1 MTSCLYDASA
11 PLFLRSLRALS
22 ALLDKAAASDLD
34 EAALMEARLAPDMLP
49 FPAQVRFAAFGAR
62 SCVGR
67 LTGQAWPVTADDE
80 SNLAELK
87 ATVEQA
93 IAFIAGVDP
102 SAFEGA
108 EARVVELRF
117 PGVELDFV
125 GDGYL
130 YSFAIPN
137 FYFHVSTAYALLR
150 QAGLPIGKVDYLG
163 QLALTRPPKL
173 G

>member
-1 MTSCLYDASA
+1 MTSSLHDASA
-11 PLFLRSLRALS
+11 PLFLRSLRSLS
-22 ALLDKAAASDLD
+22 AILDKAAASDLD
-34 EAALMEARLAPDMLP
+34 EAALMQARLAPDMKP
-49 FPAQVRFAAFGAR
+49 FPDQVRFAAFGAR

-80 SNLAELK
+80 TDLAQLK

-93 IAFIAGVDP
+93 ITFIESVDP
-102 SAFEGA
+102 AAFEGA
-108 EARVVELRF
+108 ASRAVELRF

-130 YSFAIPN
+130 YSFALPN
-137 FYFHVSTAYALLR
+137 FYFHVTMAYALLR
-150 QAGLPIGKVDYLG
+150 QAGLEIGKIDFLG

>member
-1 MTSCLYDASA
+1 MSSGLYDASA
-11 PLFLRSLRALS
+11 PLFLRSLKVLAN
-22 ALLDKAAASDLD
+22 LLDKAAASDLD
-34 EAALMEARLAPDMLP
+34 EAALMQARLAPDMKP
-49 FPAQVRFAAFGAR
+49 FPDQIRFAAFAGR

-67 LTGQAWPVTADDE
+67 LTGQAWPVTSDAE
-80 SNLAELK
+80 ASLAELK
-87 ATVEQA
+87 DTVEQS
-93 IAFIAGVDP
+93 IAFIEGVEP
-102 SAFEGA
+102 AAFEGA
-108 EARVVELRF
+108 ETRAVELRF

-125 GDGYL
+125 GEGYL

-137 FYFHVSTAYALLR
+137 FFFHVTTAYALLR